1 MSFQAYP
8 NKKCGFS
15 ISNHSI
21 GTSRSAELRDN
32 TISGAVGQFVKV
44 PGLIEAV
51 KVTLTEK
58 KEEMTFVTI
67 SDEYGTANVTI
78 FPLGFNMRVIQHVCD
93 HLNGLLISQI
103 RKCIVQ
109 NIVQYEDR

>member
-8 NKKCGFS
+8 HKKCGFS

-67 SDEYGTANVTI
+67 SNEYWNLDKNSGHKI
-78 FPLGFNMRVIQHVCD
+78 FSYYKKD
-93 HLNGLLISQI
+93 H
-103 RKCIVQ
+103 
-109 NIVQYEDR
+109 